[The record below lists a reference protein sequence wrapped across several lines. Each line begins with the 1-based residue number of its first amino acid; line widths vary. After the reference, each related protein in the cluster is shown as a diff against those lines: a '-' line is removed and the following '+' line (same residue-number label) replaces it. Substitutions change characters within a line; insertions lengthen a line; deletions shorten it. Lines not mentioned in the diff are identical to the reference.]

1 MELIT
6 PLQEVTRPGH
16 APRTLMTLGVALLF
30 AAIYLFGGRAN
41 QVLGERGRRR
51 FHSFA
56 AGLAVSYVFVY
67 IMPEL
72 HAIREAHLQSQTD
85 YIQTTLPRV

>member
-1 MELIT
+1 MELMASVQAVAAT
-6 PLQEVTRPGH
+6 GH
-16 APRTLMTLGVALLF
+16 ATATLVKLGVALLF
-30 AAIYLFGGRAN
+30 AAIYQFGGRAN
-41 QVLGERGRRR
+41 QVLGEHGRRR

-72 HAIREAHLQSQTD
+72 HAMDSKNVPD
-85 YIQTTLPRV
+85 S